1 MEIFKDIAGYEGL
14 YQASNYGNI
23 KSFYTNKIIIG
34 SITKNGYY
42 TISLVKGKNKISKS
56 IHRIIAATFYGDSNL
71 DVNHKDGNK
80 LNNHIGNLEYVTK
93 SQNIR
98 HAMLNGLLVQN
109 TKKIAE
115 EKRKKVAKIDMLSNQ
130 IIEVYNSTHEAS
142 KLTKIN
148 RGNICSVCRGEKIHA
163 GKYFWKYLI

>member
-1 MEIFKDIAGYEGL
+1 MEIFKDVAGYEGI
-14 YQASNYGNI
+14 YQVSNYGKL
-23 KSFYTNKIIIG
+23 KSFYTNRILKPA
-34 SITKNGYY
+34 ITNCGYY
-42 TISLVKGKNKISKS
+42 TITLVKDKNKITKN
-56 IHRIIAATFYGDSNL
+56 IHRVIAATFLGESNL

-80 LNNHIGNLEYVTK
+80 LNNHIDNLEYVTK

-115 EKRKKVAKIDMLSNQ
+115 EKRKKVAKIDMLSNE